1 MGAEEKKNEGYEE
14 ENKETGVQDQTGN
27 ANGTSGDNG
36 TSNETGASAEK
47 TFNQRQVSSMMA
59 REKSQG
65 RASAYREMGIDPNDS
80 KMVNMFKAFIASQK
94 TDEQKVQ
101 EEQAAQATKIAEAE
115 HRAMVAEAKAEAM
128 QLGALPQ
135 YVDDLITLV
144 MAKDSGDDKFDV
156 KSVIGELKSKYP
168 AWFSVS
174 ADDDKGKGDGGKH
187 GAAGQKGTGSS
198 VGGTGSKGDDS
209 SKKTSMGQ
217 RLAAQRRNNNNK
229 NSFWS

>member
-1 MGAEEKKNEGYEE
+1 MAEEKKNEGFEE

-27 ANGTSGDNG
+27 DNGTSGENG
-36 TSNETGASAEK
+36 SSNETGASAEK
-47 TFNQRQVSSMMA
+47 TFSQRQVSSMMA

-65 RASAYREMGIDPNDS
+65 RAAAYREMGIDPNDS

-94 TDEQKVQ
+94 TDEQKTQ
-101 EEQAAQATKIAEAE
+101 EQQAEQATKIAEAE

-156 KSVIGELKSKYP
+156 KSVIGELKTKYP

-174 ADDDKGKGDGGKH
+174 GDEGKKGNDGKQGI
-187 GAAGQKGTGSS
+187 AGQKGTGSS
-198 VGGTGSKGDDS
+198 VSGTGSKGDS
-209 SKKTSMGQ
+209 GKTTSMGQ
-217 RLAAQRRNNNNK
+217 RLAAQRRNSGNK
-229 NSFWS
+229 SSFWS